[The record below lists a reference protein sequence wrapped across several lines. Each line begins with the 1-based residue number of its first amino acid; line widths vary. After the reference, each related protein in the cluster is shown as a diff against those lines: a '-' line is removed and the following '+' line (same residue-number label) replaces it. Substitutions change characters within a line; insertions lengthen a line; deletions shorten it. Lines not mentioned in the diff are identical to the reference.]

1 MHSAGQKQTYKAL
14 QIQQLT
20 SMAREFLTLFHTFLR
35 RAYGFPYF
43 EARTSSNRA
52 EDSIS

>member
-1 MHSAGQKQTYKAL
+1 MHSAGQKQSSKTS

-20 SMAREFLTLFHTFLR
+20 SMVQELLTLFHTFPR
-35 RAYGFPYF
+35 MAYGFSYF